1 MKLTT
6 PNWSPKYAKYA
17 KYAKYLFWLAPVLIV
32 AGLTAGAVA
41 GWDAVPLTL
50 IAVGL
55 AILVAWLIF
64 LASTNPAFWARRS
77 TQAGTNA
84 LIATLSMLAIL
95 GFVNFLAARY
105 AKPIDLTENQI
116 LTLAPQ
122 SQEIVRSLNQPVKA
136 WVFLP
141 ELDPTDQRLLENYQR
156 ENQQFSFEAIDPQ
169 AKPGFARDFGAQ
181 SIGEVYLEAGETR
194 RLVQSVAGERLS
206 ERKLTNALAQLGNNQ
221 TQKVY
226 FLQGHGERSLQAGQG
241 GLSQATNRLGEERF
255 TAEPLNLAENP
266 TIPEDAAAI
275 VIAGAQR
282 PLLAS
287 EITALEDYQKRKSG
301 VMLLI
306 DPQTD
311 PKLERLLQSWGVTI
325 SDRLVTDPAGESS
338 GLGAGVVI
346 VNQYGEHPITQDFNG
361 GISFYPLVRP
371 LQVKPLENVQSV
383 PLLITADRTTA
394 QRIDESGELQ
404 FNAATDPK
412 GPFEIGAAFSR
423 TVTATESPAKPSP
436 SPSSS
441 ANPETSPSPNASPS
455 PSVSP
460 SPSPSP
466 EASASPDAETE
477 TEEANTP
484 AEARLVVI
492 GSSSFVTDG
501 LFDQQLNGDVFLNAI
516 NWLSQQDDQVLS
528 IRPRE
533 VTNRRIVMSLWQQTS
548 AFLLAVVL
556 LPLLGF
562 GSAVLVWWRR
572 R

>member
-6 PNWSPKYAKYA
+6 PNWKFSIRS
-17 KYAKYLFWLAPVLIV
+17 AKYLFWLAPVLIV

-41 GWDAVPLTL
+41 GWDAVPLAL

-55 AILVAWLIF
+55 VILAAWLIF
-64 LASTNPAFWARRS
+64 LGSTNPTFWARRS

-105 AKPIDLTENQI
+105 SKPIDLTENQI

-122 SQEIVRSLNQPVKA
+122 SQEVVRNLDQPVKA

-141 ELDPTDQRLLENYQR
+141 ELDPTDQRLLENYRR

-169 AKPGFARDFGAQ
+169 AKPGFAREFGAQ

-206 ERKLTNALAQLGNNQ
+206 ERRLTNALAQLSNTE

-226 FLQGHGERSLQAGQG
+226 FLQGHGERTLQAGQG
-241 GLSQATNRLGEERF
+241 GLSQLTTRLNEERF

-266 TIPEDAAAI
+266 KIPADAAAV

-311 PKLERLLQSWGVTI
+311 PKLDRLLQAWGVTV
-325 SDRLVTDPAGESS
+325 SNRLVTDPAGESS

-346 VNQYGEHPITQDFNG
+346 VNQYGDHPITQDFNG

-371 LQVKPLENVQSV
+371 LQVKPVEGVQSV
-383 PLLITADRTTA
+383 PLLVTSDRTTA
-394 QRIDESGELQ
+394 QRIDASGELQ
-404 FNAATDPK
+404 FDTATDPK

-423 TVTATESPAKPSP
+423 TVATTAAASPNPSP
-436 SPSSS
+436 SPS
-441 ANPETSPSPNASPS
+441 PSPSPNASPS
-455 PSVSP
+455 PSP
-460 SPSPSP
+460 SP
-466 EASASPDAETE
+466 AASPDAEQAE
-477 TEEANTP
+477 DAEENENANPP
-484 AEARLVVI
+484 AEARMVII
-492 GSSSFVTDG
+492 GSSSFATDG
-501 LFDQQLNGDVFLNAI
+501 LFEQQLNGDVFLNSI

-548 AFLLAVVL
+548 AFLLAVIL

-562 GSAVLVWWRR
+562 GTAGLIWWKRR
-572 R
+572 

>member
-55 AILVAWLIF
+55 VILVAWLIF

-226 FLQGHGERSLQAGQG
+226 FCKD
-241 GLSQATNRLGEERF
+241 
-255 TAEPLNLAENP
+255 TA
-266 TIPEDAAAI
+266 
-275 VIAGAQR
+275 
-282 PLLAS
+282 
-287 EITALEDYQKRKSG
+287 
-301 VMLLI
+301 
-306 DPQTD
+306 
-311 PKLERLLQSWGVTI
+311 
-325 SDRLVTDPAGESS
+325 
-338 GLGAGVVI
+338 
-346 VNQYGEHPITQDFNG
+346 
-361 GISFYPLVRP
+361 
-371 LQVKPLENVQSV
+371 
-383 PLLITADRTTA
+383 
-394 QRIDESGELQ
+394 
-404 FNAATDPK
+404 NAACKPDKADSLRQP
-412 GPFEIGAAFSR
+412 
-423 TVTATESPAKPSP
+423 TA
-436 SPSSS
+436 
-441 ANPETSPSPNASPS
+441 
-455 PSVSP
+455 
-460 SPSPSP
+460 
-466 EASASPDAETE
+466 
-477 TEEANTP
+477 
-484 AEARLVVI
+484 
-492 GSSSFVTDG
+492 
-501 LFDQQLNGDVFLNAI
+501 
-516 NWLSQQDDQVLS
+516 
-528 IRPRE
+528 
-533 VTNRRIVMSLWQQTS
+533 
-548 AFLLAVVL
+548 
-556 LPLLGF
+556 
-562 GSAVLVWWRR
+562 
-572 R
+572 

>member
-6 PNWSPKYAKYA
+6 PNWKIPPNSA

-41 GWDAVPLTL
+41 GWDVVPLAL

-64 LASTNPAFWARRS
+64 LSSTNPTFWARRS

-105 AKPIDLTENQI
+105 SKPIDLTENQI

-122 SQEIVRSLNQPVKA
+122 SQEVVRNLDQPVKA

-156 ENQQFSFEAIDPQ
+156 ESEQFSFEAIDPQ
-169 AKPGFARDFGAQ
+169 AKPGFAKEFGAQ
-181 SIGEVYLEAGETR
+181 AIGEVYLEAGETR

-206 ERKLTNALAQLGNNQ
+206 ERRLTNALAQLGSTQ
-221 TQKVY
+221 TQKIY
-226 FLQGHGERSLQAGQG
+226 FLQGHGERTLQAGQG
-241 GLSQATNRLGEERF
+241 GLSQVTTRLGEERF

-266 TIPEDAAAI
+266 KIPEDAATI

-301 VMLLI
+301 LLLLI

-311 PKLERLLQSWGVTI
+311 PKLERLLQSWGVTV

-371 LQVKPLENVQSV
+371 LQAKPVEGVQSV
-383 PLLITADRTTA
+383 PLLVTSDRTTA

-404 FNAATDPK
+404 FDEATDPK

-423 TVTATESPAKPSP
+423 TVPTAAAQPSPSP

-441 ANPETSPSPNASPS
+441 T
-455 PSVSP
+455 
-460 SPSPSP
+460 SPSP
-466 EASASPDAETE
+466 EAAASPDAEPDS
-477 TEEANTP
+477 EESNTP

-492 GSSSFVTDG
+492 GSSSFITDG
-501 LFDQQLNGDVFLNAI
+501 LFEQQLNGDVFLNAM
-516 NWLSQQDDQVLS
+516 NWLSQQDDQALS

-562 GSAVLVWWRR
+562 GTAVLVWWKRR
-572 R
+572 